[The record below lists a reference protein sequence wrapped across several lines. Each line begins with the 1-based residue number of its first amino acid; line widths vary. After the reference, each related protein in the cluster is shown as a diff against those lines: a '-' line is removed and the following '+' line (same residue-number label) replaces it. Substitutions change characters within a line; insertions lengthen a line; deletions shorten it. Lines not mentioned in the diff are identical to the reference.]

1 LFPDPSAR
9 QFIPV
14 TMPAAIRPSMPK
26 RRPSGRRRPFLLR
39 GSTLAWLAVI
49 CMALAFAVGIAWQR
63 TAATRAKNA
72 VATGPTPEE
81 QAAARRLLESAVTA
95 RYADQPD
102 EALRLAR
109 EARETDPMTP
119 GAATFIAEVALQ
131 QGKTDEVDIAAR
143 DAVRQGLDVADAK
156 LLLALKIWM
165 QRAETSVADAGA
177 VATQFLEEAS
187 AEELSNGTARFF
199 AGDLQRAVGRPGEA
213 HRSLLGGLHRQE
225 PWHSSALLA
234 AKLRLAM
241 EEGGQRAAET
251 PGGFSS
257 SDSYAAFGGVV
268 YDMHR
273 AAQDADKAGIAAARA
288 ALQGVFTSW
297 QLDVLSSDPSLVSLE
312 LIPAGE
318 EGAIVPFAVIRPPA
332 VKEEAEGFPTP

>member
-1 LFPDPSAR
+1 
-9 QFIPV
+9 
-14 TMPAAIRPSMPK
+14 MPAAIRPSMPK
-26 RRPSGRRRPFLLR
+26 RRPSGRRRRPFALR

-49 CMALAFAVGIAWQR
+49 CMALAFAAGVVWQR

-95 RYADQPD
+95 RYADQTD
-102 EALRLAR
+102 DALRLAR

-119 GAATFIAEVALQ
+119 GAATFIAEVALR

-143 DAVRQGLDVADAK
+143 EAIQRGRYVADAK
-156 LLLALKIWM
+156 LLLALNRWM
-165 QRAETSVADAGA
+165 GRTQSGA
-177 VATQFLEEAS
+177 VDARAAATQLLEEAT

-241 EEGGQRAAET
+241 EEGGQRVAET
-251 PGGFSS
+251 LGDPSS
-257 SDSYAAFGGVV
+257 SDSDAVFGAVV
-268 YDMHR
+268 YDMQR
-273 AAQDADKAGIAAARA
+273 ALQSGDETAIAAARA
-288 ALQGVFTSW
+288 RLQGAFTSR
-297 QLDVLSSDPSLVSLE
+297 QLGMLSNDSAFASLE
-312 LIPAGE
+312 LVPAG
-318 EGAIVPFAVIRPPA
+318 GADVPFAAILPPS
-332 VKEEAEGFPTP
+332 VKKESEGSPMP

>member
-1 LFPDPSAR
+1 
-9 QFIPV
+9 
-14 TMPAAIRPSMPK
+14 MPAAIRPSMPK
-26 RRPSGRRRPFLLR
+26 RRPSGRRRPFVLR
-39 GSTLAWLAVI
+39 SSTLSWVALVV
-49 CMALAFAVGIAWQR
+49 MALAFLGGIAWQR
-63 TAATRAKNA
+63 SAASRAKSA
-72 VATGPTPEE
+72 AATGPTPEE

-119 GAATFIAEVALQ
+119 GAATFIAELALR
-131 QGKTDEVDIAAR
+131 QGRSEDVDTAAR

-156 LLLALKIWM
+156 LLLALTRWM

-177 VATQFLEEAS
+177 AATQLLEEAS

-234 AKLRLAM
+234 AKLRLVM
-241 EEGGQRAAET
+241 EEGGQRSADI
-251 PGGFSS
+251 PGGLAS
-257 SDSYAAFGGVV
+257 SDSDAAFGAVA

-273 AAQDADKAGIAAARA
+273 AARDADKAGIAAARA
-288 ALQGVFTSW
+288 ALQGVFTSR
-297 QLDVLSSDPSLVSLE
+297 QLDVLSSDSSLVSLE
-312 LIPAGE
+312 LIPPGE
-318 EGAIVPFAVIRPPA
+318 EGAAVPFAAIQPP
-332 VKEEAEGFPTP
+332 KEQRELQGLSVP

>member
-1 LFPDPSAR
+1 
-9 QFIPV
+9 
-14 TMPAAIRPSMPK
+14 MPAAIRPSMPK
-26 RRPSGRRRPFLLR
+26 RRPSGRRRRPFALR

-49 CMALAFAVGIAWQR
+49 CMALAFASGIAWQR
-63 TAATRAKNA
+63 TAATRAKSA
-72 VATGPTPEE
+72 GVATGPTPEE

-119 GAATFIAEVALQ
+119 GAATFIAEIALR
-131 QGKTDEVDIAAR
+131 QGDTDEVDIAAR
-143 DAVRQGLDVADAK
+143 EAIRQGRYVADAK
-156 LLLALKIWM
+156 MLLALNRWM
-165 QRAETSVADAGA
+165 GRTQSGA
-177 VATQFLEEAS
+177 VDARATATQLLEEAT

-213 HRSLLGGLHRQE
+213 HRSVLGGLHRQE

-251 PGGFSS
+251 PGDPASYS
-257 SDSYAAFGGVV
+257 SDSDAVFGAVV
-268 YDMHR
+268 YDMQR
-273 AAQDADKAGIAAARA
+273 VLQSGDEVAIAAARA
-288 ALQGVFTSW
+288 RLQGAFTSR
-297 QLDVLSSDPSLVSLE
+297 QLGMLSNDSAFASLTLVS
-312 LIPAGE
+312 AGE
-318 EGAIVPFAVIRPPA
+318 GSDVPFAAIPPPA
-332 VKEEAEGFPTP
+332 VKKESEGSPTP

>member
-1 LFPDPSAR
+1 
-9 QFIPV
+9 
-14 TMPAAIRPSMPK
+14 MPAAIRPSMPK

-49 CMALAFAVGIAWQR
+49 CMALAFAAGIAWQR

-119 GAATFIAEVALQ
+119 GAATFIAEVALR

-143 DAVRQGLDVADAK
+143 EAIQQGRYVADAK
-156 LLLALKIWM
+156 LLLALNRWM
-165 QRAETSVADAGA
+165 GRTQSGA
-177 VATQFLEEAS
+177 VDARAAATQLLEEAT

-213 HRSLLGGLHRQE
+213 HRSLLAGLHRQE
-225 PWHSSALLA
+225 PWHSAALLS
-234 AKLRLAM
+234 AKMRLAAG
-241 EEGGQRAAET
+241 EAGPRADPDA
-251 PGGFSS
+251 PALSADGDAFS
-257 SDSYAAFGGVV
+257 APA

-273 AAQDADKAGIAAARA
+273 A
-288 ALQGVFTSW
+288 LQGGDEVAIAPVRALLLGAFTSR
-297 QLDVLSSDPSLVSLE
+297 QLAVLTRDPAFATVELV
-312 LIPAGE
+312 PAGE
-318 EGAIVPFAVIRPPA
+318 GATVPFALIPPPA
-332 VKEEAEGFPTP
+332 VKKESEGSPMP

>member
-1 LFPDPSAR
+1 LFPDPSTR
-9 QFIPV
+9 QFISV

-49 CMALAFAVGIAWQR
+49 CMALAFAAGIAWQR
-63 TAATRAKNA
+63 TAATRAKSA
-72 VATGPTPEE
+72 GVATGPTPEE

-102 EALRLAR
+102 EAFRLAR

-119 GAATFIAEVALQ
+119 GAATFIAELALQ
-131 QGKTDEVDIAAR
+131 QGETDEVDTAAR
-143 DAVRQGLDVADAK
+143 EAIRQGRYVADAK
-156 LLLALKIWM
+156 LLLALNRWM
-165 QRAETSVADAGA
+165 GRTQSGA
-177 VATQFLEEAS
+177 VDARAAATQLLEEAT

-225 PWHSSALLA
+225 PWHSSALLS
-234 AKLRLAM
+234 AKMRLAV
-241 EEGGQRAAET
+241 EEAGPRADPNVPA
-251 PGGFSS
+251 SS
-257 SDSYAAFGGVV
+257 AGADNFGGAA

-273 AAQDADKAGIAAARA
+273 ALQSGDEAAIAAARA
-288 ALQGVFTSW
+288 KLQGAFTSR
-297 QLDVLSSDPSLVSLE
+297 QLGILSSDSAFASLKLV
-312 LIPAGE
+312 PAGE
-318 EGAIVPFAVIRPPA
+318 GSDVPFAAIPPPA
-332 VKEEAEGFPTP
+332 VKKENEGSPIP